1 MNIREIL
8 ERNPVIPALKNDDN
22 LKEAIESS
30 SEIVFLIMAN
40 LMNVKDIVTAL
51 KKAGKL
57 VFVHVDMIEGL
68 SSSNYGV
75 EYLIK
80 IIEPDGI
87 ITTKHNMVTFAR
99 KNNIAVIQRYFILDS
114 FSFKNT
120 ISHIRENKPDAIEI
134 LPGLM
139 PKIIKRICKLVNV
152 PVITGGLIVDK
163 EDIMNALKAGA
174 EGISTTKMELW
185 SI

>member
-8 ERNPVIPALKNDDN
+8 ERNPVIPALQNDDN

-40 LMNVKDIVTAL
+40 LINVKDIVTEL

-120 ISHIRENKPDAIEI
+120 ISQYLIKIIEPDGIITTKHNMVTFARKNNIAVIQRYFILDSFSFKNTISHIRENKFFI
-134 LPGLM
+134 
-139 PKIIKRICKLVNV
+139 
-152 PVITGGLIVDK
+152 
-163 EDIMNALKAGA
+163 
-174 EGISTTKMELW
+174 
-185 SI
+185 